1 MENAPPDTAW
11 GEISAKNC
19 GINTQDMELITQFG
33 RELGK
38 SDLQT
43 QLAHCESYHSIMSRR
58 AASALTDRENKSK
71 LYTTLGIVAG
81 LGLAILF
88 L

>member
-1 MENAPPDTAW
+1 METAPPDIVW
-11 GEISAKNC
+11 REISPKNC
-19 GINTQDMELITQFG
+19 GMNTQDMKFISRFG

-38 SDLQT
+38 SDLQA
-43 QLAHCESYHSIMSRR
+43 QLAHCESYHSIMARR

-81 LGLAILF
+81 LGLTILF